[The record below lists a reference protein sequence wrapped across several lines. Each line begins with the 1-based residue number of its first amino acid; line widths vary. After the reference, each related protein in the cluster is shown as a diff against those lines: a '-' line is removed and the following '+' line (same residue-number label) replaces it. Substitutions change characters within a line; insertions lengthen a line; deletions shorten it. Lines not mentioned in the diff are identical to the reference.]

1 MTEETTGSFRIT
13 IRHVWEEQQ
22 QMRRLLQ
29 TLSDTMPGL
38 AMKLDNHE
46 RDTAEILRDHE
57 TRLRSVESKLWK
69 MFGAIAVI
77 AGAAPFIARLIP

>member
-13 IRHVWEEQQ
+13 LRHVWEEQQ
-22 QMRRLLQ
+22 EMRRLLQ
-29 TLSDTMPGL
+29 TLSDTMPGVADKL
-38 AMKLDNHE
+38 AEHE
-46 RDTAEILRDHE
+46 RETADILKDHE